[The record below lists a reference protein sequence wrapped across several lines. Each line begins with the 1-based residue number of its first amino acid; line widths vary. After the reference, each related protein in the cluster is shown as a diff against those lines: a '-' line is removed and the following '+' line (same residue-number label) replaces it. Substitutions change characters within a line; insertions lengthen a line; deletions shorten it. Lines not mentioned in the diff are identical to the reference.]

1 MDDGSKET
9 EITTYLFDLDGTLVD
24 EKIYSQIY
32 SKIVK
37 MIKEKKGLNE
47 EEIDAKGEQW
57 KLTKNKEGRWDTGEL
72 CKELGLL
79 NSYYRI
85 LEKEIQAKRKSI
97 MHKKIIAVLRD
108 GEKKKK
114 KIGIVSNS
122 FRKTISLYIKAL
134 HLDKQIDFVFSSED
148 AGCKKK
154 EKKFWKKLIERE
166 GLTPEKCLV
175 IGNDEIEDQNIPRL
189 AGFRTRLMNS

>member
-1 MDDGSKET
+1 MDDGSIET

-24 EKIYSQIY
+24 EKIYSRIY

-37 MIKEKKGLNE
+37 MIKEKKGLDE
-47 EEIDAKGEQW
+47 EEISGRAEQW
-57 KLTKNKEGRWDTGEL
+57 KLTRNKEGRWDTGEL

-85 LEKEIQAKRKSI
+85 LEKEIQTKVKLI
-97 MHKKIIAVLRD
+97 MHKKIIVLLRD

-122 FRKTISLYIKAL
+122 FRKTISLYIKVL
-134 HLDKQIDFVFSSED
+134 HLDKQIDFVRTANACVADYYHFPV
-148 AGCKKK
+148 
-154 EKKFWKKLIERE
+154 EKK
-166 GLTPEKCLV
+166 
-175 IGNDEIEDQNIPRL
+175 
-189 AGFRTRLMNS
+189 A

>member
-1 MDDGSKET
+1 MDDGSIET

-24 EKIYSQIY
+24 EKIYSRIY

-37 MIKEKKGLNE
+37 MIKEKKGLDE
-47 EEIDAKGEQW
+47 EEISGRAEQW
-57 KLTKNKEGRWDTGEL
+57 KLTRNKEGRWDTGEL

-85 LEKEIQAKRKSI
+85 LEKEIQTKVKLI
-97 MHKKIIAVLRD
+97 MHKKIIVLLRD

-154 EKKFWKKLIERE
+154 EKKFWKKLREQE

-175 IGNDEIEDQNIPRL
+175 IGNDEIDDQNVPRL
-189 AGFRTRLMNS
+189 AGFRTSLIDS